1 MRMNSPVGSSKMV
14 WISSGRAAAMW
25 IMQKR
30 LRPVSSR
37 RGCSGI
43 VLAFATLATN
53 VAVADIIKKEDLLH
67 GISISR
73 EQCEAT
79 SQAVWLNVDGRDFCV
94 RYYLSTAGGE
104 GPRPVVFLPGDRI
117 SNLNLKTRTWTDPSK
132 AEDIDTD
139 ELMTVADAF
148 SRMAKT
154 TAIYLAR
161 MGVEGTSGN
170 HASRKTVL
178 ELDLMNAALDAIKRR
193 HGFEGFHLAGQSG
206 GSRIAGGLIGLRR
219 DISCLVLG
227 SGHFVPAEGQ
237 KPSDPGRSYFDVI
250 SNIPQLAHNR
260 SMRVFLITD
269 KMDKRVPAA
278 QQIDFGDRLRRA
290 GRQIPQFFV
299 EATDEHHHGVLAY
312 TELVVAGC
320 VLGRSDEEIARAV
333 ATIVKRNAE
342 FNQRRRKEIDANASI
357 VAGTRQAVSDSGT
370 APRQK

>member
-1 MRMNSPVGSSKMV
+1 MMQPVLL
-14 WISSGRAAAMW
+14 GRSCFA
-25 IMQKR
+25 
-30 LRPVSSR
+30 
-37 RGCSGI
+37 I
-43 VLAFATLATN
+43 VLAFATLAAN
-53 VAVADIIKKEDLLH
+53 GAVSEIIKKEDLLH
-67 GISISR
+67 GITISR
-73 EQCEAT
+73 VQCDAT

-117 SNLNLKTRTWTDPSK
+117 SNLNPKTRTWTDPSK

-139 ELMTVADAF
+139 ELMMVADAF

-161 MGVEGTSGN
+161 MGVGGTSGN

-193 HGFEGFHLAGQSG
+193 HGFEAFHLAGQSG
-206 GSRIAGGLIGLRR
+206 GSRIAGGLTGLRR

-227 SGHFVPAEGQ
+227 SGQFVPAEGH
-237 KPSDPGRSYFDVI
+237 KSSDPGRSYFDVI

-269 KMDKRVPAA
+269 KMDKQVPAA
-278 QQIDFGDRLRRA
+278 QQIDFGNRLRRA
-290 GRQIPQFFV
+290 GHQIPQFFV
-299 EATDEHHHGVLAY
+299 EATDEHHHGVVAY

-333 ATIVKRNAE
+333 GTIVKRNAE

-357 VAGTRQAVSDSGT
+357 VAGTRQAVSDSGS
-370 APRQK
+370 APRRK